1 LFVVP
6 FYESPIVEQNLL
18 LNKTRKD
25 EIELKDNVEPD
36 IQGERKFPVPM
47 IYVCATI
54 IDSDQHA
61 RRSVQKHLH
70 VIDPDYYRFET
81 HILFDDAFEDDELGN
96 RVPNRYVKQ
105 LALTVNV
112 AGA

>member
-1 LFVVP
+1 VP

-25 EIELKDNVEPD
+25 ETEMKDNIEPD

-54 IDSDQHA
+54 WHETT
-61 RRSVQKHLH
+61 RRLYSYIILSLL
-70 VIDPDYYRFET
+70 IDPS
-81 HILFDDAFEDDELGN
+81 FDS
-96 RVPNRYVKQ
+96 
-105 LALTVNV
+105 
-112 AGA
+112 